1 MTQRSVV
8 SVYEGNDVQLTCIL
22 SKNYP
27 AVTEI
32 TWYNNMKQKVGDSG
46 TPKKYVLQQAAAWS
60 NLTVRETDGMVDG
73 GEYWC
78 SATNAVGGA
87 EIPILLVVLSECTTS
102 YFLNYF
108 TTQLCCSDYFV
119 VDFVSKLLNLTIV
132 EFLTVKC

>member
-46 TPKKYVLQQAAAWS
+46 TPKKYDLQQAAAWS
-60 NLTVRETDGMVDG
+60 NLTVRETDGMMDG
-73 GEYWC
+73 GQYWC

-87 EIPILLVVLSECTTS
+87 EIPILLVVLSECTT
-102 YFLNYF
+102 NYHRHRW
-108 TTQLCCSDYFV
+108 LAV
-119 VDFVSKLLNLTIV
+119 IILLWIL
-132 EFLTVKC
+132 LLRY